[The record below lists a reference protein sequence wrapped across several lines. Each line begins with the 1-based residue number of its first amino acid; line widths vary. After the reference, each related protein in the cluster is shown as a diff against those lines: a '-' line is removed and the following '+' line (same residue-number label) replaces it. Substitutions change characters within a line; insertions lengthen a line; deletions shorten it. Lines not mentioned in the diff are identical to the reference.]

1 MANWVTKAYWNGF
14 MLWHARGQLRF
25 PYRSLEDIIEV
36 QNRRVRAIV
45 AHAYDTVPY
54 YREVIDQAGLRAKD
68 FRGADDLARLPL
80 LTGEQVADN
89 PDRFLSRRYR
99 NRSTFEIQSSG
110 TAGHTKQIHYNPAA
124 LFILRAHRLRQRMV
138 VKHFVGR
145 MFGYRYLEA
154 VLPDGTFRKI
164 GKFHR
169 SHSWTPRR
177 FALQA
182 ARISPEDPLETN
194 VAEINSFKPEVIF
207 GYGSYIGTLYR
218 QAWERKLAIFR
229 PKLITYGSDRMADA
243 DRLLI
248 EDQFGVPVLSTYGAT
263 ESMHIGF
270 QCERRE
276 GFHVS
281 IDDVAVRVVDEQ
293 GRTLG
298 PGGTGSSVISNLINR
313 ATVLLNYRLG
323 DTVTLSTT
331 PCPCGR
337 TLPTLERIEGR
348 ADDFVILPDG
358 RNLHSLVL
366 TQRLQPLPGV
376 AQIQLCQEELRRF
389 TLSAVCTGSA
399 DWSQLRGQLE
409 MKLRAVLGNDISLDL
424 RRVDVIPPEAGG
436 KVRAVISRYHP

>member
-1 MANWVTKAYWNGF
+1 
-14 MLWHARGQLRF
+14 MLWHALGQSRF
-25 PYRSLEDIIEV
+25 PYRSLEDIIEI

-54 YREVIDQAGLRAKD
+54 YREVMDQAGLRAQD

-80 LTGEQVADN
+80 LTGEQVAND

-99 NRSTFEIQSSG
+99 NRSTFEIHSSG
-110 TAGHTKQIHYNPAA
+110 TGGHTKQIHYNPAA
-124 LFILRAHRLRQRMV
+124 LFILRAHRIRQRIV
-138 VKHFVGR
+138 IKHFVGR

-154 VLPDGTFRKI
+154 ALPDGTIRKI

-169 SHSWTPRR
+169 SYSWVPRR
-177 FALQA
+177 FALQL
-182 ARISPEDPLETN
+182 ARISPEDSLETN
-194 VAEINSFKPEVIF
+194 VARINSFKPDVIF
-207 GYGSYIGTLYR
+207 GYGTYIGTLHR

-229 PKLITYGSDRMADA
+229 PKVIAYGSDRMADA

-248 EDQFGVPVLSTYGAT
+248 EHQFGVPVLSTYEAT

-276 GFHVS
+276 GFHVN
-281 IDDVAVRVVDEQ
+281 IDDVAFRVVDEQ
-293 GRTLG
+293 GKTLG
-298 PGGTGSSVISNLINR
+298 PGDTGSSVISNLINR

-323 DTVTLSTT
+323 DTVTLSTK

-337 TLPTLERIEGR
+337 SLPTLERIEGR

-399 DWSQLRGQLE
+399 DWSQLRGQLDI
-409 MKLRAVLGNDISLDL
+409 KLRAVLGNDISLNL

>member
-1 MANWVTKAYWNGF
+1 MANWATKAYWSAF
-14 MLWHARGQLRF
+14 LLWHARGQSRF
-25 PYRSLEDIIEV
+25 PYRSLQDIIEI

-45 AHAYDTVPY
+45 AYAYDTVPY
-54 YREVIDQAGLRAKD
+54 YREVMAQAGLRAKD

-99 NRSTFEIQSSG
+99 HRPTFEIRSSG
-110 TAGHTKQIHYNPAA
+110 TGGHTKQIHYNPAA
-124 LFILRAHRLRQRMV
+124 LFILRAHRLRQRIV
-138 VKHFVGR
+138 IKHFVGR
-145 MFGYRYLEA
+145 MFGYRLLQA
-154 VLPDGTFRKI
+154 NLPDGSISKI
-164 GKFHR
+164 GRFHS
-169 SHSWTPRR
+169 SHCWTPGR
-177 FALQA
+177 FTLQN
-182 ARISPEDPLETN
+182 ARISPEDALDTN
-194 VAEINSFKPEVIF
+194 VTRINSFEPDVIF
-207 GYGSYIGTLYR
+207 GYGFYVGNLYR
-218 QAWERKLAIFR
+218 QAWERKLAIYR
-229 PKLITYGSDRMADA
+229 PKVIIYGSDRMADA

-248 EDQFGVPVLSTYGAT
+248 ENQFGIPVISTYGAT

-270 QCERRE
+270 QCERHE

-281 IDDVAVRVVDEQ
+281 IDDVAFRVVDEQ

-323 DTVTLSTT
+323 DTVTLSAK

-337 TLPTLERIEGR
+337 SLPMLERIEGR

-376 AQIQLCQEELRRF
+376 VQIQLCQEELRRF
-389 TLSAVCTGSA
+389 ELSAVCTGSA
-399 DWSQLRGQLE
+399 DWSQLRGQLD
-409 MKLRAVLGNDISLDL
+409 MKLRAVLGNDISLNL

-436 KVRAVISRYHP
+436 KVRAIISRYHP